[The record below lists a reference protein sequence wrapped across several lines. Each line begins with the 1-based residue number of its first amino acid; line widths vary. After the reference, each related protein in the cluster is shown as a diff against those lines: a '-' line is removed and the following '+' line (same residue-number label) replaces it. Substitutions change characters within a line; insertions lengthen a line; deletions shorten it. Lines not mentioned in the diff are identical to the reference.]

1 LGDIV
6 IENAWVCLARPF
18 PCDVLMVSSD
28 CCHRTWLDEPEN
40 RRLRRGFLPLDLAAC
55 VSDSEL
61 ELSSFSLALDVLCLR
76 FERGAG
82 VSDSAEKRGE
92 CEA

>member
-1 LGDIV
+1 
-6 IENAWVCLARPF
+6 
-18 PCDVLMVSSD
+18 M
-28 CCHRTWLDEPEN
+28 
-40 RRLRRGFLPLDLAAC
+40 DLAAC